1 MFTYKERPLTICK
14 KFSVCILVSMYLP
27 QINGVYPLRLDVKL
41 VGKVIIGWKIN
52 AIKVIL
58 MDRKWKPML
67 FKAIVTQVLL
77 YGVQVWGC
85 TISLNPWNEIEKI
98 QNMFSRRQLGGK
110 WTTSYQVMLLE
121 ISVWP
126 IEILTLYQVYR
137 YITKVKNMLTL
148 ITTFCVGI
156 LDINPK
162 RIKRKTFSHL
172 VGSWHKKMV

>member
-1 MFTYKERPLTICK
+1 MMVVWTIQPHQYSVLTYKGEHIQFLQSSKYIG
-14 KFSVCILVSMYLP
+14 IDVSAMIKWYALC
-27 QINGVYPLRLDVKL
+27 LDVKL

-98 QNMFSRRQLGGK
+98 QKRSKIHHPLS
-110 WTTSYQVMLLE
+110 SYALE
-121 ISVWP
+121 ETCVWP
-126 IEILTLYQVYR
+126 VEILALQRVDIDKLKKSRIYQ
-137 YITKVKNMLTL
+137 I
-148 ITTFCVGI
+148 I
-156 LDINPK
+156 D
-162 RIKRKTFSHL
+162 
-172 VGSWHKKMV
+172 